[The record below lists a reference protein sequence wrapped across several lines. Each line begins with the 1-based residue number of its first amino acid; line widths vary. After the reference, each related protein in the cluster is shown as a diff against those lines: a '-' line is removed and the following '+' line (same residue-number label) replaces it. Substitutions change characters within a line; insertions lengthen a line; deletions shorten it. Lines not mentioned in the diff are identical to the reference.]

1 MAAPDGNLPPFPWR
15 RVLPGMIAGVA
26 LFFLFLQ
33 SLTTTLAWWRG
44 TLAQPD
50 VWDWLWIG
58 FMPVCLFVYIR
69 YFSIFRAECRAC
81 EPPAEHTD
89 NPS

>member
-1 MAAPDGNLPPFPWR
+1 MAAPDGNLPVFPWR
-15 RVLPGMIAGVA
+15 RFLPGMVAGVA

-50 VWDWLWIG
+50 ARDWLWIG
-58 FMPVCLFVYIR
+58 LMPVCLYPLFLDFPR
-69 YFSIFRAECRAC
+69 RMPRLRTACRA
-81 EPPAEHTD
+81 HR
-89 NPS
+89 